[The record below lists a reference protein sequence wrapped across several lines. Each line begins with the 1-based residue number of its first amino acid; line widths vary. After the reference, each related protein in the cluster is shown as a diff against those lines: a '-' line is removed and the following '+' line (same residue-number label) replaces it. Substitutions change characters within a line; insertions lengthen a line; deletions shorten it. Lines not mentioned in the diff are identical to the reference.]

1 MNVESFWR
9 IYFLSIIKM
18 ITLVNKHDLYQNT
31 SCFAIVMSCIA
42 SHDGNEKF
50 KFIAV
55 TLGKFSVKY

>member
-42 SHDGNEKF
+42 SHDDKF
-50 KFIAV
+50 VLIIIIIIINHNCV
-55 TLGKFSVKY
+55 H